1 MGRVVE
7 EGGEGVEVIGIEVLI
22 EEEWDEE
29 LVIRRGGDIMNRW
42 EERGEGGGEGVLN
55 WIGGVDVLE
64 VGGGVEVIEDCVGD
78 VRIGRVK
85 REGGWDDGVVIGM
98 GGEDVEG
105 EWFVGGGV
113 GVMR

>member
-1 MGRVVE
+1 MVE

-55 WIGGVDVLE
+55 WI
-64 VGGGVEVIEDCVGD
+64 
-78 VRIGRVK
+78 
-85 REGGWDDGVVIGM
+85 
-98 GGEDVEG
+98 
-105 EWFVGGGV
+105 
-113 GVMR
+113 